1 MSRIKSLLTLV
12 AICLLVLAL
21 PACNGQKAASP
32 TPLPPT
38 ATIVP
43 PTNTPL
49 PTDTP
54 TPTATPL
61 PTDTPTPTP
70 EIPPEMSAEM
80 DAIAEQITTMRGL
93 SLPDDFEVEVF
104 DQDELDDYVS
114 DLLQDEYPEDESF
127 RDLVTLSYLGL
138 ISPYFDLP
146 AFFADYYAEQS
157 FGFYDLEGDRMV
169 LLQGAALDPIGRL
182 SYAVGIAQAGLD
194 QTVDLDG
201 ALGFNDAA
209 CDLTPDRCSALR
221 ALIAGDASFTSALW
235 MLANLS
241 PAEQAE
247 IAAQSEQ
254 ASQDSVIA
262 SAPLFFQEDY
272 AFPAT
277 VGIEFVS
284 YLYQQGG
291 WAAVDQ
297 AYQDPPQSTEHIMHP
312 DRYPA
317 DIPLEVI
324 LPDLLPVLGEGWMLL
339 DENTLGEWALM
350 LVLTSGVDPAAR
362 QETQAALAAV
372 NGWGGDSYQTYL
384 NMDTGEVVLV
394 SKVQWDSTTEAQEY
408 YNLLGAHINA
418 RFNSINTDAELLD
431 MFNYLGLG
439 YAQWQWVED
448 TTYYV
453 LSPSV
458 EISEAVLAAVVG
470 E

>member
-1 MSRIKSLLTLV
+1 MSRTKSLLTLIGV
-12 AICLLVLAL
+12 FLLVLAL
-21 PACNGQKAASP
+21 SACNGKPAASP

-43 PTNTPL
+43 PTNTPA
-49 PTDTP
+49 PTDTT

-61 PTDTPTPTP
+61 PTPTPTPTP

-93 SLPDDFEVEVF
+93 ALPDDFAVEVF
-104 DQDELDDYVS
+104 DQDEFDDY
-114 DLLQDEYPEDESF
+114 LTNMLQEEYPEDESF

-157 FGFYDLEGDRMV
+157 FGFYDVEGDRMV
-169 LLQGAALDPIGRL
+169 LLQGVDLDPIGRL
-182 SYAVGIAQAGLD
+182 SYAIGIAQAGLD
-194 QTVDLDG
+194 QAVDLDG

-209 CDLTPDRCSALR
+209 CDQNPDRCAALR

-241 PAEQAE
+241 PDEQAE

-254 ASQDSVIA
+254 AAQQSVIA
-262 SAPLFFQEDY
+262 SAPLAFQEDQS
-272 AFPAT
+272 FPAT

-297 AYQDPPQSTEHIMHP
+297 AYQDPPQSTEHMMHP

-317 DIPLEVI
+317 ELPQEVA

-339 DENTLGEWALM
+339 DENTLGEWSLM

-362 QETQAALAAV
+362 QEAQTALAAV
-372 NGWGGDSYQTYL
+372 NGWGGDRYQTYL

-394 SKVQWDSTTEAQEY
+394 SKVQWDTAAEAEEY
-408 YNLLGAHINA
+408 YNLLSAHINA
-418 RFNSINTDAELLD
+418 RFDLDDTETELIE
-431 MFNYLGLG
+431 MFDYLLLNYT
-439 YAQWQWVED
+439 QWQWEDD

-453 LSPSV
+453 LAPSEAV
-458 EISEAVLAAVVG
+458 STAVLAAVVG

>member
-1 MSRIKSLLTLV
+1 
-12 AICLLVLAL
+12 LVLS
-21 PACNGQKAASP
+21 ACNGKPAASP
-32 TPLPPT
+32 TPVPPT
-38 ATIVP
+38 ATIIP

-54 TPTATPL
+54 TPTATPM

-70 EIPPEMSAEM
+70 EIPPEMSAVMATIE
-80 DAIAEQITTMRGL
+80 AQISTMRGL
-93 SLPDDFEVEVF
+93 TLGEDFKVEVF
-104 DQDELDDYVS
+104 DQDELDAYVT
-114 DLLQDEYPEDESF
+114 DLLQGEYPEDESF

-169 LLQGAALDPIGRL
+169 LLQGVALDPIGRL

-194 QTVDLDG
+194 QAVDLDG
-201 ALGFNDAA
+201 ALGFNDAS
-209 CDLTPDRCSALR
+209 CDQTPDRCSALR

-254 ASQDSVIA
+254 ASQDSMIA

-317 DIPLEVI
+317 DIPLAVT

-362 QETQAALAAV
+362 QEAQAALAAV
-372 NGWGGDSYQTYL
+372 NGWGGDRYQTYL
-384 NMDTGEVVLV
+384 NMDTGEVMLV
-394 SKVQWDSTTEAQEY
+394 SKVQWDSAAEAQEY
-408 YNLLGAHINA
+408 YNLLSTHINA
-418 RFNSINTDAELLD
+418 RFDLDDSETELID
-431 MFNYLGLG
+431 MFDYLLLG
-439 YAQWQWVED
+439 YAQWQWEED

-453 LSPSV
+453 LAPSEAV
-458 EISEAVLAAVVG
+458 SSAVLAAVVG